1 MKRLVVILVLLG
13 TATAGNAAFDHSGW
27 KWQRPIPVEVS
38 SGFVRLSI
46 IPEILDQSQATLNDL
61 RVLDGNN
68 YLVPHVI
75 HWGRVRE
82 SKTMEWLAAQL
93 LNETFIPKQ
102 STSVTMDFQEMLEK
116 NRVKVTLSEANY
128 RRRALLEGSNDSLTW
143 ENVAE
148 DLWFFDVRLQDR
160 KFTLDTLTFPRNN
173 FRYMRLTVYNMTDD
187 PRRISIESAKAAL
200 YRTESQME
208 LVEVPVEDSRFSHN
222 QKKKQSIFELDLGYR
237 NLPVVI
243 MAFEFDTPFFYR
255 GYELFGRNQAVEK
268 VRRKTE
274 NGWKTV
280 EQKVAW
286 KKVSTGVLYRTRHN
300 NKTRAAL
307 KLEGLNAPYRY
318 LQLRVFNDDNPPLEL
333 RRTRLYRRE
342 TSLVFQTRPHQ
353 NYTLIGGNAKVKPP
367 DYDLAKAVRGVD
379 EFKLPVVHSG
389 PAELLSPPA
398 EKALPWSE
406 RHAGLILIILTAAVG
421 LMLVFIMKNLKGLPG
436 KDRRQ

>member
-1 MKRLVVILVLLG
+1 MKRLLVILVLLG
-13 TATAGNAAFDHSGW
+13 TATAGNAAFDQRGW
-27 KWQRPIPVEVS
+27 KWQRSIPVEAP

-68 YLVPHVI
+68 NLVPHVI

-82 SKTMEWLAAQL
+82 LKHMEWLAARL

-102 STSVTMDFQEMLEK
+102 YTSVTLDFQEMLEK
-116 NRVKVTLSEANY
+116 NRVKVALSETNY

-143 ENVAE
+143 EIVAE

-173 FRYMRLTVYNMTDD
+173 FRYLRLTVYNMADD
-187 PRRISIESAKAAL
+187 PRRITIESVRAAF
-200 YRTESQME
+200 YRVETRQE
-208 LVEVPVEDSRFSHN
+208 LVEVPGESLQDSFDEN
-222 QKKKQSIFELDLGYR
+222 KNQSIYELDLGFR

-243 MAFEFDTPFFYR
+243 MDCEVATPFFYR
-255 GYELFGRNQAVEK
+255 GYELFGRNQATEN

-274 NGWKTV
+274 SGWRTV
-280 EQKVAW
+280 ERKVPW
-286 KKVSTGVLYRTRHN
+286 KKVHQGVIYRTRYN
-300 NKTRAAL
+300 NKTRASL
-307 KLEGLNAPYRY
+307 TLEGFKAPYRY
-318 LQLRVFNDDNPPLEL
+318 LQLRVFDGDNPPLQL
-333 RRTRLYRRE
+333 RRVKLFRRR
-342 TSLVFQTRPHQ
+342 TSMVFQAQTQ
-353 NYTLIGGNAKVKPP
+353 QTYTLIGGNAKVRPP

-398 EKALPWSE
+398 EKTLPWSE
-406 RHAGLILIILTAAVG
+406 RHAGLILIVLAAAVG
-421 LMLVFIMKNLKGLPG
+421 VMLVFIIKSLKGLPG
-436 KDRRQ
+436 KDSRQ